1 MSETK
6 WKAKKITR
14 KVETFSIFL
23 QRFRVSWSRFGCFFF
38 PESVRSFHA
47 STGHKSGSEG
57 GPNGIEFHRQSEL
70 SNRCFTCKPGLDDI
84 GFFFFADENLYY
96 DITTLVFVF
105 VILSIIGGCFEK
117 DKKDVGLARND
128 WRAERFGN
136 RLLER
141 RATNKTK

>member
-1 MSETK
+1 
-6 WKAKKITR
+6 
-14 KVETFSIFL
+14 VL
-23 QRFRVSWSRFGCFFF
+23 FF
-38 PESVRSFHA
+38 PGSVRSFHA
-47 STGHKSGSEG
+47 STRHKSGSEG

-84 GFFFFADENLYY
+84 GFFFADENLYY
-96 DITTLVFVF
+96 DITTLVFV
-105 VILSIIGGCFEK
+105 VLSIIGGCFEK
-117 DKKDVGLARND
+117 EIKDVDGLARND